1 MKKHKF
7 DFTLKETDLSVI
19 GVIATVILYVM
30 NVLGTGVI
38 VGGDVGHIHTGIP
51 FYGFLAPVIFIAFA
65 TFIGYYTKRNAMA
78 KAFKAI
84 YITLL
89 LPFVAYPT
97 VMLFTGTPFIILPM
111 YLAMPVGSLFYYLH
125 DEICELIGVATY
137 SDTANLVLMFAI
149 AVLLIPLIIAPLV
162 YRFTQE
168 KED

>member
-1 MKKHKF
+1 MKKNIF
-7 DFTLKETDLSVI
+7 DLKLKESDIAFI
-19 GVIATVILYVM
+19 GVAVTIVLYVM

-38 VGGDVGHIHTGIP
+38 VGGDVGHIDTEIP
-51 FYGFLAPVIFIAFA
+51 FYGFLAPIIFIVFA

-78 KAFKAI
+78 KAFTAI

-89 LPFVAYPT
+89 LPFASYLPAVIGIY
-97 VMLFTGTPFIILPM
+97 LPFMFLC
-111 YLAMPVGSLFYYLH
+111 MPVGSLFYYLQ
-125 DEICELIGVATY
+125 DEICDLIGVPSYEATW
-137 SDTANLVLMFAI
+137 LMFVII